1 MPKKPKKL
9 PTTAKLRKMKTK
21 DMVDLVASATRD
33 AADLFSH
40 GEFDRTIAVHQQMS
54 DIIHQW
60 LSFPRS
66 NRDYNTAARIV
77 YRSFNPL
84 VVLLNAATREKA
96 DDADDSMFKDIL
108 EGAVEE
114 AVGPAEE
121 KSARESLQNLQDKLR
136 QLEAEETVR
145 VIEGVRDI
153 VENTRVLAQKK
164 RFETEV
170 RYETI
175 YAEVRADAQARLK
188 QALLAYFTPAREDEL
203 YRSLMTS
210 TTTVKGSVK
219 VNTDIVFSKEFYVDS
234 YGLGLPHHEQHLGSV
249 ATGVPHL
256 TCEVVAVPEEAA
268 FGNSG
273 YRFVLTYYFTINV
286 QPTPKKA
293 A

>member
-40 GEFDRTIAVHQQMS
+40 GEYDNTIAVHNRMS

-66 NRDYNTAARIV
+66 SRDYNNAARIV

-84 VVLLNAATREKA
+84 IVLLNAATKEKA
-96 DDADDSMFKDIL
+96 DAADDSMFKDIL
-108 EGAVEE
+108 EGAV
-114 AVGPAEE
+114 GPTIPLVQD
-121 KSARESLQNLQDKLR
+121 SIQDFQDKLR
-136 QLEAEETVR
+136 VIEAEENAR

-203 YRSLMTS
+203 YRSLTTS

-219 VNTDIVFSKEFYVDS
+219 VNTDIVFSKEFYADS

-273 YRFVLTYYFTINV
+273 YRFVLTYHFTIHV
-286 QPTPKKA
+286 QPMPKKA